1 MLPGQ
6 RTSICCGCSQKK
18 KENRRQLTGY
28 SASVMEDA
36 NWKMNAK
43 KNNTAELCATRL
55 LFNKYSVV

>member
-1 MLPGQ
+1 MLWVQPK
-6 RTSICCGCSQKK
+6 KK